1 MQSQLQLGIAKQN
14 ELVGKLKVATEK
26 ALVDANYMKS
36 IKVQTL
42 QAFTIYMVYR
52 IIFTSIS

>member
-52 IIFTSIS
+52 IIFISTS